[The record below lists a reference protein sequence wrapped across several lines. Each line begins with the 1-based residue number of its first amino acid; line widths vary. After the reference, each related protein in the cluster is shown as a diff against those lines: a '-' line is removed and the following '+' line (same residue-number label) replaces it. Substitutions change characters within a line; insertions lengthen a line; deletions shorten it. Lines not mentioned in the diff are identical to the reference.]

1 LTKIHSFRI
10 FVGNTSTYMKM
21 NKEII
26 EIIKQTSREYL
37 PDAQVLLF
45 GSRARKNASSD
56 SDYDILLITNAE
68 LLPKDKLPIRTKI
81 RKSLLAI
88 GIRSDIL
95 IQSKSE
101 VEIKKNLPG
110 HIVRKILRE
119 AILL

>member
-1 LTKIHSFRI
+1 
-10 FVGNTSTYMKM
+10 MKR

-26 EIIKQTSREYL
+26 EIIKHTSREYL
-37 PDAQVLLF
+37 PDAEVFLF

-56 SDYDILLITNAE
+56 SDYDILLITNVE

-81 RKSLLAI
+81 RKSLLTI

-95 IQSKSE
+95 IQSKTE

>member
-1 LTKIHSFRI
+1 
-10 FVGNTSTYMKM
+10 MKKD
-21 NKEII
+21 KEII
-26 EIIKQTSREYL
+26 EIIKQTSRMYL
-37 PDAQVLLF
+37 PDAEVFLF
-45 GSRARKNASSD
+45 GSRARKNASTD
-56 SDYDILLITNAE
+56 SDYDILLVTNIE

-95 IQSKSE
+95 IQSKTE

>member
-1 LTKIHSFRI
+1 
-10 FVGNTSTYMKM
+10 MKRD
-21 NKEII
+21 KEII

-37 PDAQVLLF
+37 PDTEVFLF

-56 SDYDILLITNAE
+56 SDYDILLITNVE

-95 IQSKSE
+95 IQSKTE

>member
-1 LTKIHSFRI
+1 
-10 FVGNTSTYMKM
+10 MKRD
-21 NKEII
+21 KEII

-37 PDAQVLLF
+37 PDAEVFLF

-56 SDYDILLITNAE
+56 SDYDILLITNVE

-81 RKSLLAI
+81 RKSLLTI

-95 IQSKSE
+95 IQSKTE

>member
-1 LTKIHSFRI
+1 MTKIHSFRI
-10 FVGNTSTYMKM
+10 FVGNTSTYMKK

>member
-1 LTKIHSFRI
+1 
-10 FVGNTSTYMKM
+10 MKKD
-21 NKEII
+21 KEII
-26 EIIKQTSREYL
+26 EIIKQTSREYI
-37 PDAQVLLF
+37 PDAEVLLF
-45 GSRARKNASSD
+45 GSRARKNASTD
-56 SDYDILLITNAE
+56 SDYDILLITNSE

-101 VEIKKNLPG
+101 VEKKKNLPG

>member
-1 LTKIHSFRI
+1 
-10 FVGNTSTYMKM
+10 MKKD
-21 NKEII
+21 KEII

-37 PDAQVLLF
+37 PDAEVFLF

-56 SDYDILLITNAE
+56 SDYDILLITNVE

-81 RKSLLAI
+81 RKSLLTI

-95 IQSKSE
+95 IQSKTE
-101 VEIKKNLPG
+101 VEIKKNLTG

>member
-1 LTKIHSFRI
+1 M
-10 FVGNTSTYMKM
+10 MK

-26 EIIKQTSREYL
+26 EIIKQISHSYL
-37 PDAQVLLF
+37 PDAEVLLF
-45 GSRARKNASSD
+45 GSRARKNASVE
-56 SDYDILLITNAE
+56 SDYDILLIINVE
-68 LLPKDKLPIRTKI
+68 LQPKDKLPIRTEI

-101 VEIKKNLPG
+101 VEKKKNLPG
-110 HIVRKILRE
+110 HIVKKILGE

>member
-1 LTKIHSFRI
+1 
-10 FVGNTSTYMKM
+10 MKS

-37 PDAQVLLF
+37 PDAEVFLF

-56 SDYDILLITNAE
+56 SDYDILLITNVE

-81 RKSLLAI
+81 RKSLLTI

-95 IQSKSE
+95 IQSKTE